1 MKRLCLIFF
10 VFSFYSG
17 LTQITS
23 SDSLVRI
30 TDSITPKQKAITNA
44 SPRKAS
50 ILSAI
55 IPGAG
60 QVYNRKYWKVPIVY
74 AGLGGF
80 GYFFLKN
87 QNEYTY
93 YRKNLIAL
101 VAGDSSVISTTG
113 YNTSQLQTQK
123 LLYRK
128 RRDLFGF
135 ALLAVYAVNIID
147 ANVDAHLKTFD
158 VSDDLS
164 LDVRAKPVLIGSMAG
179 ISYGG
184 GISLTLNFK

>member
-1 MKRLCLIFF
+1 
-10 VFSFYSG
+10 
-17 LTQITS
+17 
-23 SDSLVRI
+23 VRI